1 VKKIIAM
8 ALLLSLTGC
17 ASLPMG
23 LNIETGPELTAPDQ
37 QEIAY
42 FSPSSPLPGA
52 TPSEIVNGFL
62 AAGTGPQNDYGIA
75 REFLTENFATRWRP
89 GEQTLIRSG
98 AYDLISQGDS
108 LQVVSLTVGATVDE
122 FGRYESTVPTVND
135 LRFRLSK
142 ENGEWR
148 ISSAPNLTVVTLPV
162 FAVVFSP
169 FPIYFLDSTST
180 QLVPDLRWFP
190 KRASIATQL
199 AGALLNGPAR
209 WLSDSVVSAI
219 PAGTQL
225 QVNAVLVQEGVAIID
240 LDANAIAADSRQ
252 RGLLLAQL
260 KSTLLQLPGVLD
272 VVVSIAGA
280 EQDIDVADIAALPP
294 ASSFALTNEGIV
306 RLSGAEAGLLVGSD
320 TVVEQFQPRL
330 MASGKSSEV
339 FAIANSTGVYRL
351 TPNDDG
357 YEVEGISEV
366 GGVVDL
372 QIDIFGN
379 IWIFRDSVDFSL
391 EIVDPTGISQQI
403 SFPFPRRIISA
414 TVSPEGGRL
423 ALLASDGI
431 EKVSVFGIIRNQDG
445 LPLRLGSS
453 FEIEA
458 SSNRPVSLTWTQPS
472 ILRVM
477 EKTSS
482 GGGAI
487 VDYPVTGPKTI
498 KTSPP
503 IPGLVI
509 EAGLALIDGYLLSES
524 KDVWIL
530 SNNAWRRV
538 QTQVQ
543 DISTGR

>member
-1 VKKIIAM
+1 
-8 ALLLSLTGC
+8 
-17 ASLPMG
+17 
-23 LNIETGPELTAPDQ
+23 
-37 QEIAY
+37 
-42 FSPSSPLPGA
+42 
-52 TPSEIVNGFL
+52 
-62 AAGTGPQNDYGIA
+62 
-75 REFLTENFATRWRP
+75 
-89 GEQTLIRSG
+89 
-98 AYDLISQGDS
+98 
-108 LQVVSLTVGATVDE
+108 
-122 FGRYESTVPTVND
+122 
-135 LRFRLSK
+135 
-142 ENGEWR
+142 
-148 ISSAPNLTVVTLPV
+148 
-162 FAVVFSP
+162 
-169 FPIYFLDSTST
+169 
-180 QLVPDLRWFP
+180 
-190 KRASIATQL
+190 
-199 AGALLNGPAR
+199 
-209 WLSDSVVSAI
+209 
-219 PAGTQL
+219 
-225 QVNAVLVQEGVAIID
+225 
-240 LDANAIAADSRQ
+240 
-252 RGLLLAQL
+252 
-260 KSTLLQLPGVLD
+260 

-330 MASGKSSEV
+330 MASGKSSAV

-403 SFPFPRRIISA
+403 SFPFPGRIISA

-543 DISTGR
+543 DVSTGR